1 MPPLED
7 PILQPPQPDAANTP
21 AAATPNTNN
30 VPDQQP
36 KTEPMDQSESG
47 NGNAGENTKQENPD
61 GSVAVTEAKM
71 EVDTNT
77 SAIKEEKMDVD
88 EQEAAEKEKEKEK
101 EDTKPKL
108 LLSGMENSQRKEL
121 SEIIQKLD
129 GILTEEPAECTH
141 LIMPKLSRTNNFL
154 LCLPTVKFV
163 LKIQW
168 VLDCGSQEQWI
179 GEDGYNL
186 EDPEVE
192 NRFNFSLARTLAR
205 NSRDKLFS
213 GKVFYLTPGVKPSL
227 QIISQIITS
236 SGGKYVDKILKENG
250 NFT

>member
-1 MPPLED
+1 
-7 PILQPPQPDAANTP
+7 
-21 AAATPNTNN
+21 
-30 VPDQQP
+30 
-36 KTEPMDQSESG
+36 
-47 NGNAGENTKQENPD
+47 
-61 GSVAVTEAKM
+61 
-71 EVDTNT
+71 
-77 SAIKEEKMDVD
+77 
-88 EQEAAEKEKEKEK
+88 
-101 EDTKPKL
+101 
-108 LLSGMENSQRKEL
+108 MENSQRKEL

-129 GILTEEPAECTH
+129 GILTEEPSECTH

-179 GEDGYNL
+179 SEDGYNL